1 MEFVNVKE
9 ALRCLVDISLAKNI
23 EVDGKTAT
31 TDQVQEL
38 FHETLVNVADLLGH
52 EDVYLNK

>member
-9 ALRCLVDISLAKNI
+9 ALRYLVDLSQAKKI
-23 EVDGKTAT
+23 EVNGQLAT